1 MDHSEAVRLN
11 MVEKYLLGELSPEV
25 RDQFEEHY
33 FDCPEC
39 AADVRALSTFMAT
52 SRTIFHEEPSVK
64 ASSAVQT
71 PTQAGWFSWLRPAVA
86 VPAIAALAAVVIFQA
101 AVTIPN
107 LKEQAATQGGGQV
120 YESSFRLQGSTRGES
135 ATKLMIDPNQ
145 SFALDF
151 DFTPSQTFPRYLG
164 TLVNSSGSTI
174 LTFRVSGDEA
184 NKELHLVI
192 TENKVSPGRYT
203 LVFTGENGALNSGQ
217 TNNEVQRL
225 SFAVEFRPI

>member
-11 MVEKYLLGELSPEV
+11 MVEKYLLGELSPDA

-52 SRTIFHEEPSVK
+52 SRTIFHE
-64 ASSAVQT
+64 ASSVSSPSAVRR
-71 PTQAGWFSWLRPAVA
+71 PTRAGWFSWLRPAVA
-86 VPAIAALAAVVIFQA
+86 VPAIAALAAVVIFQT

-107 LKEQAATQGGGQV
+107 LKEQAATQRGGQV

-135 ATKLMIDPNQ
+135 ASKVVIDPNQ

-151 DFTPSQTFPRYLG
+151 DFTPSQTFPSYLG
-164 TLVNSSGSTI
+164 TLVNSSGSAI
-174 LTFRVSGDEA
+174 LTFRVSGEDA

-192 TENKVSPGRYT
+192 PENKLSPGTYD
-203 LVFTGENGALNSGQ
+203 LVFTGKNEAMNSGQ
-217 TNNEVQRL
+217 TNNQVQRL
-225 SFAVEFRPI
+225 SFAVEFRSK

>member
-11 MVEKYLLGELSPEV
+11 MVEKYLLGELSPDA

-52 SRTIFHEEPSVK
+52 SRTIFNEGSAMKTP
-64 ASSAVQT
+64 SAVRN
-71 PTQAGWFSWLRPAVA
+71 PARLGWFGWLRPAVA

-107 LKEQAATQGGGQV
+107 LKEQAATQRGGQV
-120 YESSFRLQGSTRGES
+120 YESSFRVQGSTRGENVS
-135 ATKLMIDPNQ
+135 RIAIDPNQ

-151 DFTPSQTFPRYLG
+151 DFTPSQTFRSYRG
-164 TLVNSSGSTI
+164 TLANSSGSTV
-174 LTFRVSGDEA
+174 LTFRVGGDES

-192 TENKVSPGRYT
+192 PENKVSPGRYN
-203 LVFTGENGALNSGQ
+203 LVFTGENGAVDSGQ
-217 TNNEVQRL
+217 TKNEVQRL
-225 SFAVEFRPI
+225 SFAVEFRTK

>member
-1 MDHSEAVRLN
+1 MDHSEAVLLN
-11 MVEKYLLGELSPEV
+11 MVEKYLFGELSPDV

-39 AADVRALSTFMAT
+39 AAEVRALWTFMAT
-52 SRTIFHEEPSVK
+52 SRTIFNEE
-64 ASSAVQT
+64 SAVRVT
-71 PTQAGWFSWLRPAVA
+71 AGAQKPVRPGRFSWLRPAVA

-107 LKEQAATQGGGQV
+107 LKEQAATQRGGQV

-135 ATKLMIDPNQ
+135 VSKVTIDPNQ

-151 DFTPSQTFPRYLG
+151 DFTPSQTFLSYLG
-164 TLVNSSGSTI
+164 TLLNSSGSAV
-174 LTFRVSGDEA
+174 LTFRVGGDKA

-192 TENKVSPGRYT
+192 PENKVNPGTYN
-203 LVFTGENGALNSGQ
+203 LVFTGEAMNSGQ
-217 TNNEVQRL
+217 KNNEVQRL
-225 SFAVEFRPI
+225 TFAVEFRAK

>member
-11 MVEKYLLGELSPEV
+11 MVEKYLLGELSPDV

-52 SRTIFHEEPSVK
+52 SRTIFNEESAVK
-64 ASSAVQT
+64 APSAVQK
-71 PTQAGWFSWLRPAVA
+71 PARLGWFSWLRPAVA

-101 AVTIPN
+101 FVTIPN
-107 LKEQAATQGGGQV
+107 LKEQAATQPGVQI

-135 ATKLMIDPNQ
+135 TTTIAINRHQ

-151 DFTPSQTFPRYLG
+151 DFTPSQTFPSYLG
-164 TLVNSSGSTI
+164 TLLNSSEGTI

-192 TENKVSPGRYT
+192 PENKVSPGTYN
-203 LVFTGENGALNSGQ
+203 LVFTGEDGAVDSSQ
-217 TNNEVQRL
+217 KIEVQRL
-225 SFAVEFRPI
+225 SFAVELRPK

>member
-11 MVEKYLLGELSPEV
+11 MVEKYLLGELSPDV

-52 SRTIFHEEPSVK
+52 SRTIFNEE
-64 ASSAVQT
+64 SAVKT
-71 PTQAGWFSWLRPAVA
+71 PSTAPKPAGLGWVSWLRPAVA
-86 VPAIAALAAVVIFQA
+86 IPAVAALAAVVIFQA

-107 LKEQAATQGGGQV
+107 LKEQAATHRSGQV
-120 YESSFRLQGSTRGES
+120 YASSFRLQGSTRGES
-135 ATKLMIDPNQ
+135 TTTVAINPNQ

-151 DFTPSQTFPRYLG
+151 DFTPSQTLPSYLG
-164 TLVNSSGSTI
+164 SLVNSSGSTI
-174 LTFRVSGDEA
+174 LTFRVSGDQA

-192 TENKVSPGRYT
+192 PENEVSPGTYN
-203 LVFTGENGALNSGQ
+203 LVFTGEDGAVDSGQ
-217 TNNEVQRL
+217 ENEVQRL
-225 SFAVEFRPI
+225 SFAVELRPK

>member
-1 MDHSEAVRLN
+1 MDHSEAVRVN
-11 MVEKYLLGELSPEV
+11 MVEKYLLGELSPDV

-52 SRTIFHEEPSVK
+52 SRTIFNEE
-64 ASSAVQT
+64 SAVKT
-71 PTQAGWFSWLRPAVA
+71 PSTVQKPARVGWFSWLRPAVA

-101 AVTIPN
+101 AVTIPS
-107 LKEQAATQGGGQV
+107 LKQQAGMQGRGQV

-135 ATKLMIDPNQ
+135 ATTVAISPNQ

-151 DFTPSQTFPRYLG
+151 DFTPSQTFPSYLG
-164 TLVNSSGSTI
+164 TLVNSSGTTV
-174 LTFRVSGDEA
+174 LTFRVSGDGA

-192 TENKVSPGRYT
+192 PENKVSPGTYN
-203 LVFTGENGALNSGQ
+203 LVFTGEDGAVDSSQ
-217 TNNEVQRL
+217 KSEVQRL
-225 SFAVEFRPI
+225 SFAVELRPK

>member
-11 MVEKYLLGELSPEV
+11 MVEKYLLGELSPDV

-52 SRTIFHEEPSVK
+52 SRTIFNEE
-64 ASSAVQT
+64 SAVKT
-71 PTQAGWFSWLRPAVA
+71 PSTVQKPARLGWFSWLRPAVA

-107 LKEQAATQGGGQV
+107 LKEQAATQRGAQI
-120 YESSFRLQGSTRGES
+120 YESSFRLQGSTRGEN
-135 ATKLMIDPNQ
+135 ATTVPINPNQ

-151 DFTPSQTFPRYLG
+151 DFTPSQTFPSYLG
-164 TLVNSSGSTI
+164 PLVNSSGITI
-174 LTFRVSGDEA
+174 FTFRVSGDEA

-192 TENKVSPGRYT
+192 PENKVSRGSYN

-217 TNNEVQRL
+217 ANNEVQRL
-225 SFAVEFRPI
+225 SFAVEFRPK

>member
-1 MDHSEAVRLN
+1 MDHSEAVRVN
-11 MVEKYLLGELSPEV
+11 MVEKYLLGELSPDV

-39 AADVRALSTFMAT
+39 AADVRALSAFMAT
-52 SRTIFHEEPSVK
+52 SRTIFNEE
-64 ASSAVQT
+64 SAVKT
-71 PTQAGWFSWLRPAVA
+71 PAAVPKPARLGWFSWLRPAVA

-107 LKEQAATQGGGQV
+107 LKEQAATQRGGQI

-135 ATKLMIDPNQ
+135 GTTVAINPNQ

-151 DFTPSQTFPRYLG
+151 DFTPSQTFPSYLG
-164 TLVNSSGSTI
+164 NLVNSSGSTI
-174 LTFRVSGDEA
+174 LTFRVSGDQA

-192 TENKVSPGRYT
+192 PEGKMSPGTYN
-203 LVFTGENGALNSGQ
+203 LVFTGENGAVDSSQ
-217 TNNEVQRL
+217 KNEVQRL
-225 SFAVEFRPI
+225 SFAVELRPK

>member
-1 MDHSEAVRLN
+1 
-11 MVEKYLLGELSPEV
+11 MVEKYLLGELSPDA

-52 SRTIFHEEPSVK
+52 SRTIFNEEPAAK
-64 ASSAVQT
+64 TPSAAQKPARV
-71 PTQAGWFSWLRPAVA
+71 GWFNWLRPTVA

-101 AVTIPN
+101 GVTIPN
-107 LKEQAATQGGGQV
+107 LKQQVAAQRGGQV

-135 ATKLMIDPNQ
+135 VSKVTIDPNQ

-151 DFTPSQTFPRYLG
+151 DFTPAQTFPSYLG
-164 TLVNSSGSTI
+164 TLVGSSGSTV
-174 LTFRVSGDEA
+174 LTFHVSGDQA
-184 NKELHLVI
+184 NKELHLAI
-192 TENKVSPGRYT
+192 PENKVSPGTYS
-203 LVFTGENGALNSGQ
+203 LIFTGENGAMNSGQ

-225 SFAVEFRPI
+225 SFAVEFHPK